1 MFIVAYG
8 IWKSRGSQ
16 NIKGYLLSDKNSNWL
31 TVGLSI
37 MATQASAITFLSGPG
52 QAYADGMRFVQFY
65 FGLPLAM
72 IILSITAVPLYHK
85 LNVYTAYEF
94 LEKRFDVKTRTLAA
108 FLFLTQRGLAA
119 GFTIF
124 APSLVLSSLMDWNI
138 YYTNLVIGAIVVLYT
153 VSGGSKAVNQTQK
166 TQMTIILVGMFLAAY
181 LLVKLLPENV
191 GFSEAL
197 HIAGK
202 MEKLNV
208 IDFEFDL
215 SNKYNIWS
223 GMIGGLFLML
233 SYFGTDQSQVGRY
246 LGGASI
252 AQSRMGL
259 LFNGL
264 LKIPMQFLILLV
276 GALLY
281 VFYLFSA
288 PPAFFNQVILN
299 DAKSGD
305 LKNEIVLAENE
316 FNRAFT
322 ERKAAALDLANQL
335 NLNND
340 LVIQQKA
347 EILKTKDAET
357 QAQRNNVI
365 ELIKKDNPNADTN
378 DTNYVFFSFVRDFLP
393 IGLLGLIISVIFSA
407 SMSSTSSELNALAST
422 TTVDIYKRLFKKEE
436 NDEHYLRFSKL
447 ATVSWG
453 LYAIAFSMFAN
464 KLGTLI
470 EAVNILGSLVYGTIL
485 GIFLV
490 AFYFKSI
497 GAKAVFIAAILAEL
511 IVLYCFKFTEIPFL
525 WFNVIGCLPVIAFSF
540 IIQRWINDSVEKNS

>member
-8 IWKSRGSQ
+8 IWKSRGNQ

-124 APSLVLSSLMDWNI
+124 APSLVLSSLMGWNI
-138 YYTNLVIGAIVVLYT
+138 YYTNLVIGVIVVIYT

-299 DAKSGD
+299 DAKNGN
-305 LKNEIVLAENE
+305 LKNEIVFAENE

-322 ERKAAALDLANQL
+322 ERKTAALDLADQL
-335 NLNND
+335 NSNND

-347 EILKTKDAET
+347 EILKSKDAET
-357 QAQRNNVI
+357 QAQRKNVI
-365 ELIKKDNPNADTN
+365 ELIKKDNPKADTN
-378 DTNYVFFSFVRDFLP
+378 DTNYVFFSFVHDFLP

-422 TTVDIYKRLFKKEE
+422 TTIDIYKRLFKKDES
-436 NDEHYLRFSKL
+436 DEHYLSFSKT
-447 ATVSWG
+447 ATIVWG
-453 LYAIAFSMFAN
+453 LYAIGFSMFAN

-540 IIQRWINDSVEKNS
+540 IIQTFLNDSAEKSS